1 MKKLVKTAKQQ
12 FEERLSELK
21 VIDKEN
27 TGGSFTYYLC
37 EDEEG
42 RCIILERGEDTFPI
56 YSEITMSGT
65 ILDVYTDEDFL
76 ASLVNYWIE
85 VTQEPLKILFDW
97 YASAD
102 KENPPF
108 GIQTMAQLSSDAS
121 SATFSDLYE
130 EVADV
135 RIITAKE
142 QWEEDSKDAK
152 VAATL
157 GNGSIYKVD
166 VTEQAITFYVFKG
179 DCYSKSVFPPFSELR
194 KDNKF
199 IIKYLELVRMSHDGD
214 MDYALSWLAGGEYKM
229 CELSLLDIYESAA
242 EIEGLEYE
250 DKELPRE
257 QTIEE
262 VIALTPEQQEK
273 VKEFEVALKA
283 LKDSGVKIISYWNE
297 NDFYAINGNTKL
309 EFDCVTSD
317 GHEDI
322 SNLLENKHRFPFSW
336 DIYWGCDSCFCAKKL

>member
-21 VIDKEN
+21 VLWNDSY
-27 TGGSFTYYLC
+27 GSNKYYLC
-37 EDEEG
+37 EEKDG
-42 RCIILERGEDTFPI
+42 RCIILYDALDNNLYEEVVFDCPL
-56 YSEITMSGT
+56 S
-65 ILDVYTDEDFL
+65 DVYTNVEFL
-76 ASLVNYWIE
+76 NSLVEHWMRYSD
-85 VTQEPLKILFDW
+85 EPIKRLFDW
-97 YASAD
+97 YSTAD
-102 KENPPF
+102 KDYPPF
-108 GIQTMAQLSSDAS
+108 SIGVIAECAS
-121 SATFSDLYE
+121 NGSVTSYSDLYE
-130 EVADV
+130 EIPDV

-229 CELSLLDIYESAA
+229 CELSLLDIYESAS

-250 DKELPRE
+250 DKELPQE

-262 VIALTPEQQEK
+262 MIALTPEQQEK

-283 LKDSGVKIISYWNE
+283 LKDSGVEITCYTDE
-297 NDFYAINGNTKL
+297 NVFYAINGNANL
-309 EFDCVTSD
+309 DFDCD
-317 GHEDI
+317 RNGYEDI
-322 SNLLENKHRFPFSW
+322 SNILEEKHRFPFSW
-336 DIYWGCDSCFCAKKL
+336 DLYWGWDSCFCAKKL